1 MSTTTPPSSQP
12 DESTII
18 EVGAEGSES
27 ELPASLKVDA
37 KPTPTPGKKFPC
49 SACGA
54 SLVFDPTVQTLKCPH
69 CGHQEKIPHSAEEI
83 VENSY
88 EAYLQ
93 QSRAGLKVTAGA
105 ELETKCQA
113 CGAVIMM
120 DAKTVTQECPFCG
133 VHLQSQPKSAEP
145 IIEPAAVLPFKVD
158 QRSAR
163 QVFKQWVNSRW
174 FAPNTFKQI
183 ADLGKLIGL
192 YAPYWTFD
200 AMTFTFYSGYRGTY
214 YYVTESYTDMVN
226 GKPVRRTRQVRKIDW
241 TPAKG
246 QVRHWFDDVLV
257 VASKG
262 LPTKYAQEL
271 APWDLNQ
278 LADFKSDYL
287 SGFRTERYQVGLE
300 EGFADAKR
308 QMEPIIDSLIRQDI
322 GGDEQKISSRST
334 QYSGITFK
342 HILLPVWVSAYRYA
356 DTLHR
361 ILINARTGEVQGSR
375 PYSPWK
381 IAGLVIL
388 ILAIIGFIAL
398 TQSGSQ

>member
-1 MSTTTPPSSQP
+1 MPTTTPPLRSPEEVAISGMAREVSSG
-12 DESTII
+12 EI
-18 EVGAEGSES
+18 AETSEI
-27 ELPASLKVDA
+27 VA
-37 KPTPTPGKKFPC
+37 KPTPTTGKKFPC

-54 SLVFDPTVQTLKCPH
+54 SLTFDPTAQTLKCPH

-88 EAYLQ
+88 ETYLQ
-93 QSRAGLKVTAGA
+93 QSRAGLKITAGA

-133 VHLQSQPKSAEP
+133 VHLESQPKSAEP

-158 QRSAR
+158 QNGAR
-163 QVFKQWVNSRW
+163 KVFKQWVNSRW

-183 ADLGKLIGL
+183 GDLGRLIGL

-200 AMTFTFYSGYRGTY
+200 AMTFTFYTGQRGTY
-214 YYVTESYTDMVN
+214 YYVTESFTAMVN
-226 GKPVRRTRQVRKIDW
+226 GKPTPRTRQVRKIRW
-241 TPAKG
+241 TPAEG

-300 EGFADAKR
+300 GGFTDAKR

-356 DTLHR
+356 DKLHR

-388 ILAIIGFIAL
+388 ILAIVGLIAL
-398 TQSGSQ
+398 LQNGQ

>member
-1 MSTTTPPSSQP
+1 MTA
-12 DESTII
+12 
-18 EVGAEGSES
+18 VGTEASGNEKLT
-27 ELPASLKVDA
+27 ELRVDA

-54 SLVFDPTVQTLKCPH
+54 SLVFDPTAQALKCAY

-88 EAYLQ
+88 ETYLQ
-93 QSRAGLKVTAGA
+93 QSRAGLKVTTGA

-113 CGAVIMM
+113 CGAIIMM
-120 DAKTVTQECPFCG
+120 DAKTATQDCPFCG
-133 VHLQSQPKSAEP
+133 VHLESQPKSAEP

-158 QRSAR
+158 QPGAR

-183 ADLGKLIGL
+183 ADLGKLVGL

-200 AMTFTFYSGYRGTY
+200 AMTFTFYTGQRGTH
-214 YYVTESYTDMVN
+214 YYVTESFTAMVN
-226 GKPVRRTRQVRKIDW
+226 GKPTPRTRRVRKIRW
-241 TPAKG
+241 TPAEG

-257 VASKG
+257 VASRG
-262 LPTKYAQEL
+262 LPTKYAQKL

-278 LADFKSDYL
+278 LVDFKPDYL
-287 SGFRTERYQVGLE
+287 SGFRTERYQMGLE
-300 EGFADAKR
+300 EGFANAKR
-308 QMEPIIDSLIRQDI
+308 QMEPVIDSLIRQDI
-322 GGDEQKISSRST
+322 GGDEQRISSRST

-356 DTLHR
+356 DKLHR

-381 IAGLVIL
+381 IVGLVIL
-388 ILAIIGFIAL
+388 ILAIIGVIVL
-398 TQSGSQ
+398 TQSGSQY

>member
-1 MSTTTPPSSQP
+1 MPTTSPSFSIN
-12 DESTII
+12 ETAS
-18 EVGAEGSES
+18 GAEASKP
-27 ELPASLKVDA
+27 PANMQA
-37 KPTPTPGKKFPC
+37 PANPAPTPGKKFPC
-49 SACGA
+49 RACGA
-54 SLVFDPTVQTLKCPH
+54 SLVFDPTAQSLKCAY
-69 CGHQEKIPHSAEEI
+69 CGQQEKIPHSADEI

-88 EAYLQ
+88 ETYLE

-120 DAKTVTQECPFCG
+120 DAKTVTQDCPFCG
-133 VHLQSQPKSAEP
+133 VHLESQPKSAEP
-145 IIEPAAVLPFKVD
+145 IIEPAAVLPFRID
-158 QRSAR
+158 QNGAR
-163 QVFKQWVNSRW
+163 KVFKQWINSRW
-174 FAPNTFKQI
+174 LAPNTFKQI
-183 ADLGKLIGL
+183 ADLGRLIGL

-200 AMTFTFYSGYRGTY
+200 AMTFTFYTGQRGTH
-214 YYVTESYTDMVN
+214 YYVTESFTAMVN
-226 GKPVRRTRQVRKIDW
+226 GKPTPRTRQVRKTRW
-241 TPAKG
+241 TPAQG

-271 APWDLNQ
+271 APWDIGQ
-278 LADFKSDYL
+278 LVDFKSDYL

-300 EGFADAKR
+300 EGFANAKR
-308 QMEPIIDSLIRQDI
+308 QMEPVIDSLIRQDI

-388 ILAIIGFIAL
+388 ILAIIGLIVL
-398 TQSGSQ
+398 LKSGS

>member
-1 MSTTTPPSSQP
+1 MSTTPPPTVDTATTEIDTEANISETPIALQ
-12 DESTII
+12 
-18 EVGAEGSES
+18 
-27 ELPASLKVDA
+27 VDA
-37 KPTPTPGKKFPC
+37 KLTPSQGKKFPC

-54 SLVFDPTVQTLKCPH
+54 SLVFDPTAQTLKCTY
-69 CGHQEKIPHSAEEI
+69 CGHQEKIPQSAEEI

-120 DAKTVTQECPFCG
+120 NAKTVTQECPFCG
-133 VHLQSQPKSAEP
+133 VHLESQPKTAEP

-158 QRSAR
+158 QNGAR
-163 QVFKQWVNSRW
+163 KVFKQWVNSRW

-183 ADLGKLIGL
+183 GDLGRLIGL

-200 AMTFTFYSGYRGTY
+200 AMTFTFYAGQRGTY
-214 YYVTESYTDMVN
+214 YYVTESFTAMVN
-226 GKPVRRTRQVRKIDW
+226 GKPTPRTRQVRKIRW
-241 TPAKG
+241 TPAEG

-257 VASKG
+257 VASRG

-278 LADFKSDYL
+278 LSDFKPDYL

-300 EGFADAKR
+300 EGFAEAKR
-308 QMEPIIDSLIRQDI
+308 QMEPVIDSLIRQNI

-356 DTLHR
+356 DKLHR

-388 ILAIIGFIAL
+388 VLAIVGLIAL
-398 TQSGSQ
+398 LQSGSSQ